1 MYLSIYQSISS
12 FSGEQFQRDLIND
25 NLPQKPKRRKKQDK
39 YYHEF
44 ETVKGRF
51 VDICRCVAEP
61 DVVKFAGELLQSNLI
76 SNAGHQAA
84 IAVNMS
90 PPANKVAHLV
100 SEAMNNVSNSPDN
113 FYKFISILESRN
125 ALLASALRSDYSERQ
140 ACLPPDPERPQPEI
154 PSVNQFVT
162 NLQQLYRTAQPPI
175 WDPLPQCQHVKLAMI
190 NEKGKRFAC
199 RDLTAAQSRAQG
211 AVDFALASK
220 VPVDTD
226 KIFDAGTFDDE
237 RQVILVEGVGG
248 IGKTS
253 LAYQYAKKWA
263 KGKLSTFDAVA
274 LVHLRDLNEHDVHEV
289 DRILPHLLF
298 LVSGNSISKEMA
310 RLIIYKQKILLIL
323 DGWDESP
330 TSIRKP
336 SFIKDL
342 LRSVS
347 SQTRILITSRPDF
360 SLDLHGLANRVE
372 ILGFTK
378 GDIHDYFENA
388 LKSHL
393 PNSEVKSACDKL
405 SSHFQRYPVIE
416 SCCYVPLNAAIL
428 VYIYLNRDQ
437 TLPITRCELFQELVL
452 CCIVREL
459 ETRRPDRVLEDVSSF
474 EDLPADL
481 KEKLCNLS
489 ELAFK
494 GVMQNKIVFTQKEL
508 KSLSTLG
515 LLHSVQSFGSIG
527 RKSITCN
534 FIHLAVQELL
544 AAYYISRLKP
554 AEHSKQFETLLNDNL
569 KFPVLQFYSGLT
581 GLTNESVRNL
591 ITGFHFDYEVK
602 SKFRLLAFLNCIFEA
617 QIHDQLFF
625 EQMVRTLNSKV
636 DLWSISLRPMDC
648 LSVHYFLSSIR
659 AVVTGQIELDLSLC
673 SIDDQ
678 CLGMLLGISTEH
690 AETSCT
696 SSVLESVETLMVD
709 FNEYTVTGIAYIARA
724 LISNNTLKA
733 LAVGDNSVTDMVLVP
748 LLEAL
753 PRSSLKKLEL
763 HWSLSHPIETLSKIG
778 DCVRRSTLKQLQLW
792 SFSQPLQSEETVK
805 EWIQSVVVGGNNLI
819 RSLEHSQV
827 TELVIEVEIFCRIN
841 KDNVKTQLRSSLE
854 KTMDSI
860 NLRRVKRSLHSIDFS
875 VRVG

>member
-1 MYLSIYQSISS
+1 MADGS
-12 FSGEQFQRDLIND
+12 
-25 NLPQKPKRRKKQDK
+25 
-39 YYHEF
+39 EF
-44 ETVKGRF
+44 MTVKGKF
-51 VDICRCVAEP
+51 VDICRCVAES
-61 DVVKFAGELLQSNLI
+61 DVVEFAGELLQSNLI

-84 IAVNMS
+84 IAVTGSTPNT
-90 PPANKVAHLV
+90 KVAHLV

-125 ALLASALRSDYSERQ
+125 ARLASALRSDYSERQ
-140 ACLPPDPERPQPEI
+140 ACFIPPDPKPED

-162 NLQQLYRTAQPPI
+162 NLRQVYKTAQPPT

-190 NEKGKRFAC
+190 KEKGKRCGSDKTIAES
-199 RDLTAAQSRAQG
+199 RVEGDVDKMLT
-211 AVDFALASK
+211 VK
-220 VPVDTD
+220 VPVDSD
-226 KIFDAGTFDDE
+226 RFFDAGTFDNE

-248 IGKTS
+248 MGKTS
-253 LAYQYAKKWA
+253 LAYQYAKEWA
-263 KGKLSTFDAVA
+263 EGKLSTFDAVA
-274 LVHLRDLNEHDVHEV
+274 LVRLRDLNKHDVNEV
-289 DRILPHLLF
+289 DHILPYLLF
-298 LVSGNSISKEMA
+298 LASGNSISKEMA
-310 RLIIYKQKILLIL
+310 RLITDKQKILLIL

-330 TSIRKP
+330 ASIRKP
-336 SFIKDL
+336 PFIIDL

-378 GDIHDYFENA
+378 SDIHNYFENA

-393 PNSEVKSACDKL
+393 PNGEVKSACDKL
-405 SSHFQRYPVIE
+405 SSHFHRYPVIE

-428 VYIYLNRDQ
+428 AYIYLNRDQ
-437 TLPITRCELFQELVL
+437 TLPITLWELFQELVL
-452 CCIVREL
+452 CCILREL

-481 KEKLCNLS
+481 KEQLYNLS

-508 KSLSTLG
+508 TSLSTLG
-515 LLHSVQSFGSIG
+515 LLHSVQGFGSIG
-527 RKSITCN
+527 RKSVTCN

-544 AAYYISRLKP
+544 AAYYISRLEP

-591 ITGFHFDYEVK
+591 ITGFNFCFKIIYGNK
-602 SKFRLLAFLNCIFEA
+602 SRICLLAFLNCIFEA

-625 EQMVRTLNSKV
+625 EQMVFTLNSKV
-636 DLWSISLRPMDC
+636 NLFSISLSPMDC
-648 LSVHYFLSSIR
+648 LSVHYFLSSVR
-659 AVVTGQIELDLSLC
+659 TVVIEQIKLDLSCC

-678 CLGMLLGISTEH
+678 CLSMLLGITTEH

-696 SSVLESVETLMVD
+696 SSVLESVETLTVEG
-709 FNEYTVTGIAYIARA
+709 NEYTDTGIAYIARA
-724 LISNNTLKA
+724 LISNNTLKT
-733 LAVGDNSVTDMVLVP
+733 LRVGNDNVTDVGLVP

-753 PRSSLKKLEL
+753 PRLHSLKKLVL
-763 HWSLSHPIETLSKIG
+763 YWSLSHPDESLNKIG
-778 DCVRRSTLKQLQLW
+778 KCVGRSSLKQVQLFFC
-792 SFSQPLQSEETVK
+792 SPSLQSEETIK
-805 EWIQSVVVGGNNLI
+805 EWVQSVVVGGNSLI
-819 RSLEHSQV
+819 RTLEHSQV
-827 TELVIEVEIFCRIN
+827 IKLNIEIRFSCRIN
-841 KDNVKTQLRSSLE
+841 RHDVETQLDSSLQ

-860 NLRRVKRSLHSIDFS
+860 NLRREKKSLHSINLL
-875 VRVG
+875 VYVL

>member
-1 MYLSIYQSISS
+1 M
-12 FSGEQFQRDLIND
+12 
-25 NLPQKPKRRKKQDK
+25 
-39 YYHEF
+39 
-44 ETVKGRF
+44 KGRF

-61 DVVKFAGELLQSNLI
+61 DMVEFAGELLQSNLI

-84 IAVNMS
+84 IAVNAS

-100 SEAMNNVSNSPDN
+100 SEAMNNVRNSPDN
-113 FYKFISILESRN
+113 FNKFISILESRN
-125 ALLASALRSDYSERQ
+125 AQLASALRSDYSERP
-140 ACLPPDPERPQPEI
+140 ACFPRPKPEDP
-154 PSVNQFVT
+154 SAVNQFVT
-162 NLQQLYRTAQPPI
+162 NLRQMYRSAQPPT

-190 NEKGKRFAC
+190 KEKGKRFAC

-211 AVDFALASK
+211 AVDLALASK

-248 IGKTS
+248 MGKTC

-263 KGKLSTFDAVA
+263 EGKLSKFDAVA
-274 LVHLRDLNEHDVHEV
+274 LVRLRDLNEHDVREV

-298 LVSGNSISKEMA
+298 LASGNSTSKKMA
-310 RLIIYKQKILLIL
+310 QLIVDKRKILLIL

-330 TSIRKP
+330 ASIRKP
-336 SFIKDL
+336 SFIEDL

-378 GDIHDYFENA
+378 SNIHDYFKNA
-388 LKSHL
+388 LKSSYL
-393 PNSEVKSACDKL
+393 PNSEVKLACDKL
-405 SSHFQRYPVIE
+405 SSHFHRYPVIE

-428 VYIYLNRDQ
+428 AFIYLNRDQ

-452 CCIVREL
+452 CCVFREL
-459 ETRRPDRVLEDVSSF
+459 ETRQTDRVLGDVSSF

-481 KEKLCNLS
+481 KKQLYNLS

-508 KSLSTLG
+508 TSLLSTLG
-515 LLHSVQSFGSIG
+515 LLHSVQGFGSIG
-527 RKSITCN
+527 RKLVTCN

-544 AAYYISRLKP
+544 AAYYISRLEP

-581 GLTNESVRNL
+581 GLTNESVRNF
-591 ITGFHFDYEVK
+591 ITGFHFNHLEEK
-602 SKFRLLAFLNCIFEA
+602 SRFYILAFLNCIFEA
-617 QIHDQLFF
+617 QIHDQLFL
-625 EQMVRTLNSKV
+625 EQMVRTLNFQV
-636 DLWSISLRPMDC
+636 NLYLISLSPMDC

-659 AVVTGQIELDLSLC
+659 TVVTRQIKLNLSWC

-690 AETSCT
+690 AEKSCT
-696 SSVLESVETLMVD
+696 ASVLESVEILKVD
-709 FNEYTVTGIAYIARA
+709 SNKYTDTGIAYIARA
-724 LISNNTLKA
+724 LIHNNTVKILWLGK
-733 LAVGDNSVTDMVLVP
+733 DSVTDMGLVP

-753 PRSSLKKLEL
+753 PRLHSLKQLVL
-763 HWSLSHPIETLSKIG
+763 FWSSSHPDESLIKIG
-778 DCVRRSTLKQLQLW
+778 ECVGRSTLKQLQLW
-792 SFSQPLQSEETVK
+792 SYSPSLQSEEAVK
-805 EWIQSVVVGGNNLI
+805 EWVQSAVVGGNSLI
-819 RSLEHSQV
+819 SSLEQCQV
-827 TELVIEVEIFCRIN
+827 SFLKTGFGISCPIN
-841 KDNVKTQLRSSLE
+841 VDGVKTQLKSSLQ

-860 NLRRVKRSLHSIDFS
+860 NLRRVKKSLHSIEFL
-875 VRVG
+875 VIVA